1 VDTRDRI
8 LDAAAQVMRTRGF
21 ARCTTKEIAKA
32 AGLSE
37 PMIYRHFASKSAL
50 FLAVLHERLPSFGP
64 LARALTEASGDQPVR
79 DRLAAIARAAIALY
93 LEGFPISASMFAEP
107 GLLAAHRD
115 EITALGAGPHRPVAA
130 VADYLR
136 AEQRRGR
143 VTAGADCAAAAGL
156 LLGACFQYAF
166 LRCFEQR
173 RPDEAEIDAYATAVT
188 DTLIAPLM
196 ASPSELCVQ
205 GMSTGQPGRVTT
217 RPYSLDAA
225 DTALAELKAGQFGG
239 AAVLVP

>member
-1 VDTRDRI
+1 MDTRDRI

-32 AGLSE
+32 AGYSE
-37 PMIYRHFASKSAL
+37 PMIYKHFASKTAL

-64 LARALTEASGDQPVR
+64 LARELAEAPGDRAVR
-79 DRLAAIARAAIALY
+79 DRLLAIARAAIALY
-93 LEGFPISASMFAEP
+93 LDSFPMSASMFAEP

-115 EITALGAGPHRPVAA
+115 ETSRLDAGPHRPLDA
-130 VADYLR
+130 VTGYLR

-143 VTAGADCAAAAGL
+143 VAPDADCAAVAGL

-173 RPDEAEIDAYATAVT
+173 RPDQPEIDAYA
-188 DTLIAPLM
+188 D
-196 ASPSELCVQ
+196 
-205 GMSTGQPGRVTT
+205 
-217 RPYSLDAA
+217 SLV
-225 DTALAELKAGQFGG
+225 TAL
-239 AAVLVP
+239 VPALTP